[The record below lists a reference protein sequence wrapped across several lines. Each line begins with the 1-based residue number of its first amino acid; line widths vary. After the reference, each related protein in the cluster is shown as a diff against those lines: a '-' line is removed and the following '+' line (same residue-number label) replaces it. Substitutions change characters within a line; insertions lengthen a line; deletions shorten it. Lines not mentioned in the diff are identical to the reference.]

1 MRVALDV
8 TPLAGAR
15 TGIGL
20 FAAAMV
26 EEFADPDHR
35 VELVGLAMTARGRD
49 EIATALHDAGATLG
63 RAAPARL
70 LRAAWGRI
78 DLPPVEW
85 LTGPVD
91 VVHGTNYV
99 VPPARRAA
107 QLVSVHDLSAWRDPE
122 QVTPTSRAYPR
133 LVERAL
139 ARGAHLHTIS
149 GFVADEIEA
158 DLGVSRDRIHTVH
171 LAADTLPPAEPGAG
185 LRQVA
190 ADRPDDRRAVAERF
204 VLAVGSVE
212 PRKDYP
218 RLVAAF
224 DAIATD
230 RPDLALAIAGGP
242 GWGSEALADAI
253 AASAHGER
261 IRLLGHVTAEEKASL
276 LHDAAVVVSSATY
289 EGFGI
294 VPLEA
299 MAAGSPV
306 VAVAGGS
313 VPEVCADA
321 AVLVPPSDNDALA
334 AAMAAVLDDG
344 AAAAGLVA
352 AGRRRAERFSWASTA
367 RGLVD
372 VYRSLVDP

>member
-20 FAAAMV
+20 FTAAMV
-26 EEFADPDHR
+26 HEFADPDHG
-35 VELVGLAMTARGRD
+35 VDLVGLAMTARGRD
-49 EIATALHDAGATLG
+49 EIAAALDDAGATLG

-70 LRAAWGRI
+70 LRAAWERI

-85 LTGPVD
+85 LTGAVD

-122 QVTPTSRAYPR
+122 RVTPTSRAYPR

-139 ARGAHLHTIS
+139 ARGAHIHTIS
-149 GFVADEIEA
+149 GFVADEIAA
-158 DLGVSRDRIHTVH
+158 DLGVARDRIHTVH
-171 LAADTLPPAEPGAG
+171 LAADTLPPAVPGAG
-185 LRQVA
+185 LREVA
-190 ADRPDDRRAVAERF
+190 ADGPGVERF

-224 DAIATD
+224 DAIAGD
-230 RPDLALAIAGGP
+230 RPGLALAIAGGP
-242 GWGSEALADAI
+242 GWGSEALDAAI
-253 AASAHGER
+253 DASGHRDR
-261 IRLLGHVTAEEKASL
+261 IRLLGHVSAEEKSSL
-276 LHDAAVVVSSATY
+276 LHDAALVVSSATY

-299 MAAGSPV
+299 MAAGAPV

-321 AVLVPPSDNDALA
+321 AVLVPPSDTDALA

-344 AAAAGLVA
+344 DAAAGLVA
-352 AGRRRAERFSWASTA
+352 AGRRRARRFSWASTA

-372 VYRSLVDP
+372 VYRGLGGA